1 MPESKVKPDSPYPA
15 LAAAWRQAPAAS
27 GVYLFKDDKGRVLYV
42 GKAVRLKHRLGSYL
56 KTPAKHDP
64 KTALM
69 LKKLARVD
77 YLLTASGREA
87 LILERNLIKEHRPR
101 YNVMLR
107 DDKNYL
113 CLRLDLTEE
122 FPALRFV
129 RRFSPDGALY
139 FGPYA
144 SAAMA
149 RETLKV
155 MQQAFGVRTCRQRRL
170 ALRSRPCLEYQLQH
184 CLGPCA
190 GAVNVRDYG
199 QAVQEAI
206 LFLKGRGRH
215 LLPKLKADMVR
226 AAADLDFER
235 AAVLR
240 DRIAAINHTLA
251 RQDMARPSFRDQD
264 ALGLAA
270 EGGQALILV
279 LLVRGGLV
287 TGSREYHFPE
297 PPPEAD
303 LVGAFV
309 KQYYSQGRPLPDEM
323 LLPREIPD
331 RRLLEALLSEEKGA
345 PVLLKAAPGGE
356 RGRLLALAAENA
368 RAALTRRLAAPAA
381 DPGAALLDL
390 QERLHLTLPPGRIE
404 CLDISALQGEQPV
417 GALVAFA
424 AGAPDKSG
432 YRRFRIRGVASQDD
446 YAMLREVVQRHY
458 RKEGQGL
465 PDLLVVDGGRGQLNV
480 VTQTLKEMGLSKI
493 PVVALAKAAVQAGRP
508 VRDRLFLPGR
518 KNPLLLPA
526 NAPGW
531 LLLLRVRDEAH
542 RFAITYHRKRARQ
555 EMLESILNQAPGI
568 GPVRRQRLLQH
579 FPNLE
584 ALKSA
589 SVEDIA
595 ALPGF
600 TLKAAQSLKEWLM
613 GEGLGTSG
621 GNSI

>member
-1 MPESKVKPDSPYPA
+1 MPESKAKPDSPYPA
-15 LAAAWRQAPAAS
+15 LAGAWRQAPAAS

-56 KTPAKHDP
+56 KTPERHDP
-64 KTALM
+64 KTALL

-77 YLLTASGREA
+77 FLLTGSGREA

-129 RRFSPDGALY
+129 RRFSPDGAMY

-170 ALRSRPCLEYQLQH
+170 APRSRPCLEYQLQH

-190 GAVNVRDYG
+190 GAVNAQDYG
-199 QAVQEAI
+199 QAVQEAV
-206 LFLKGRGRH
+206 LFLKGRGRK
-215 LLPKLKADMVR
+215 LLPKLKGDMAR

-240 DRIAAINHTLA
+240 DRIAAISHTLA
-251 RQDMARPSFRDQD
+251 RQDMARPNFRDQD

-303 LVGAFV
+303 LAGAFV

-345 PVLLKAAPGGE
+345 PVRLLAAPGGE

-381 DPGAALLDL
+381 EPGAALLDL
-390 QERLHLTLPPGRIE
+390 QERLHLTLPPERIE

-417 GALVAFA
+417 GALVSFVN
-424 AGAPDKSG
+424 GSPDKSG
-432 YRRFRIRGVASQDD
+432 YRRFRIRGVAGQDD

-458 RKEGQGL
+458 RQEGQGL

-480 VTQTLKEMGLSKI
+480 VMQALKELALMKKI

-518 KNPLLLPA
+518 KNPLFLPA
-526 NAPGW
+526 NAAGW
-531 LLLLRVRDEAH
+531 LLLLRLRDEAH
-542 RFAITYHRKRARQ
+542 RFAITYHRKRARK
-555 EMLESILNQAPGI
+555 ELLASALDQAPGI
-568 GPVRRQRLLQH
+568 GPVRKRRLLEH
-579 FPNLE
+579 FPNLD
-584 ALKSA
+584 
-589 SVEDIA
+589 SVKAATVDDIA
-595 ALPGF
+595 DLPGF
-600 TLKAAQSLKEWLM
+600 TRKTAVRLKEWLE
-613 GEGLGTSG
+613 GEQVA
-621 GNSI
+621 

>member
-15 LAAAWRQAPAAS
+15 LAGAWRQAPAAS

-56 KTPAKHDP
+56 KTPERHDP
-64 KTALM
+64 KTALL

-77 YLLTASGREA
+77 FLLTASGREA

-129 RRFSPDGALY
+129 RRFRPDGARY

-170 ALRSRPCLEYQLQH
+170 APRSRPCLEYQLQH

-190 GAVNVRDYG
+190 GAVNAQDYG

-206 LFLKGRGRH
+206 IFLKGRGRN
-215 LLPKLKADMVR
+215 LLQKLKADMAR

-240 DRIAAINHTLA
+240 DRITAINHTLA
-251 RQDMARPSFRDQD
+251 RQDMARPNFRDQD

-287 TGSREYHFPE
+287 TGS
-297 PPPEAD
+297 
-303 LVGAFV
+303 
-309 KQYYSQGRPLPDEM
+309 
-323 LLPREIPD
+323 
-331 RRLLEALLSEEKGA
+331 
-345 PVLLKAAPGGE
+345 
-356 RGRLLALAAENA
+356 
-368 RAALTRRLAAPAA
+368 
-381 DPGAALLDL
+381 
-390 QERLHLTLPPGRIE
+390 
-404 CLDISALQGEQPV
+404 
-417 GALVAFA
+417 
-424 AGAPDKSG
+424 
-432 YRRFRIRGVASQDD
+432 
-446 YAMLREVVQRHY
+446 
-458 RKEGQGL
+458 
-465 PDLLVVDGGRGQLNV
+465 
-480 VTQTLKEMGLSKI
+480 
-493 PVVALAKAAVQAGRP
+493 
-508 VRDRLFLPGR
+508 
-518 KNPLLLPA
+518 
-526 NAPGW
+526 
-531 LLLLRVRDEAH
+531 
-542 RFAITYHRKRARQ
+542 
-555 EMLESILNQAPGI
+555 
-568 GPVRRQRLLQH
+568 
-579 FPNLE
+579 
-584 ALKSA
+584 
-589 SVEDIA
+589 
-595 ALPGF
+595 
-600 TLKAAQSLKEWLM
+600 
-613 GEGLGTSG
+613 
-621 GNSI
+621 

>member
-15 LAAAWRQAPAAS
+15 LAGAWRQAPAAS

-56 KTPAKHDP
+56 KTPEKHDP
-64 KTALM
+64 KTALL

-77 YLLTASGREA
+77 FLLTGSGREA

-129 RRFSPDGALY
+129 RRFSPDGARY

-170 ALRSRPCLEYQLQH
+170 APRSRPCLEYQLQH
-184 CLGPCA
+184 CLGPCV
-190 GAVNVRDYG
+190 GAMNAQDYG

-206 LFLKGRGRH
+206 LFLKGRGRN
-215 LLPKLKADMVR
+215 LLPKLKADMAR
-226 AAADLDFER
+226 AAANLDFER

-251 RQDMARPSFRDQD
+251 RQDMARPNFRDQD

-356 RGRLLALAAENA
+356 RGRLLALAGENA
-368 RAALTRRLAAPAA
+368 RAALTRRLAAPTA

-390 QERLHLTLPPGRIE
+390 QERLHLALPPGRIE

-417 GALVAFA
+417 GALVAFTQ
-424 AGAPDKSG
+424 GAPDKSG
-432 YRRFRIRGVASQDD
+432 YRRFRIRGVAGQDD

-458 RKEGQGL
+458 RKEGQTL

-480 VTQTLKEMGLSKI
+480 VTQTLQEMGLGKI

-508 VRDRLFLPGR
+508 VRDRLFRPGR
-518 KNPLLLPA
+518 KNPLFLPA

-531 LLLLRVRDEAH
+531 LLLLHLRDEAH
-542 RFAITYHRKRARQ
+542 RFAVTYHRKRARK
-555 EMLESILNQAPGI
+555 EMLASALQKAPGI
-568 GPVRRQRLLQH
+568 GPVRRQRLLSH
-579 FPNLE
+579 FPNLD
-584 ALKSA
+584 
-589 SVEDIA
+589 SVKAATVEEIA

-600 TLKAAQSLKEWLM
+600 NHKVAEGLKEWLA
-613 GEGLGTSG
+613 GEGQGM
-621 GNSI
+621 

>member
-1 MPESKVKPDSPYPA
+1 MPESKVKPDPPYAA
-15 LAAAWRQAPAAS
+15 LAEAWRQAPAAS

-64 KTALM
+64 KTALL

-77 YLLTASGREA
+77 FLLTASGREA

-113 CLRLDLTEE
+113 CLRLELTEE

-170 ALRSRPCLEYQLQH
+170 APRSRPCLEYQLQH

-190 GAVNVRDYG
+190 GAVNAQDYG

-206 LFLKGRGRH
+206 LFLKGRGRN
-215 LLPKLKADMVR
+215 LLPKLKGDMAR

-240 DRIAAINHTLA
+240 DRITAIHHTLA
-251 RQDMARPSFRDQD
+251 RQDMARPNFRDQD

-297 PPPEAD
+297 LPPEAD

-309 KQYYSQGRPLPDEM
+309 KQYYSQGRPLPEEM

-368 RAALTRRLAAPAA
+368 RAALTRRLAASTAE
-381 DPGAALLDL
+381 PGAALLDL
-390 QERLHLTLPPGRIE
+390 QERLHLALPPGRIE
-404 CLDISALQGEQPV
+404 CLDISAHQGEQPV
-417 GALVAFA
+417 GALVAFVN
-424 AGAPDKSG
+424 GSPDKSG
-432 YRRFRIRGVASQDD
+432 YRRFRIRGVAGQDD

-480 VTQTLKEMGLSKI
+480 VMQALKELALMKKF

-508 VRDRLFLPGR
+508 VRDRLFRPGR

-531 LLLLRVRDEAH
+531 LLLLHLRDEAH
-542 RFAITYHRKRARQ
+542 RFAITYHRKRARK
-555 EMLESILNQAPGI
+555 EMLESILSQVPGI
-568 GPVRRQRLLQH
+568 GPVRRKSLLSH
-579 FPNLE
+579 FPN
-584 ALKSA
+584 
-589 SVEDIA
+589 IA
-595 ALPGF
+595 AM
-600 TLKAAQSLKEWLM
+600 KAAKVQELATLRGFNQKVAESLKKWLAG
-613 GEGLGTSG
+613 GEEGM
-621 GNSI
+621 